1 MDLDE
6 FLGIDNS
13 DPVQRLAN
21 DLVQEDDRLLSE
33 LVELRRKTMTQQ
45 DVADRL
51 GISRPAVAAFE
62 RYDADPKLSTVR
74 RYALAVRAYIAHT
87 VTPEAQRRESFAE
100 RALEH
105 WQADLAS
112 GWVRQRG
119 DQHVIVNIVGFGHA
133 HADSKADTDSPLQD
147 RRYHDTVKRLLSSK
161 R

>member
-74 RYALAVRAYIAHT
+74 RYALAVRAYVAHS
-87 VTPEAQRRESFAE
+87 VTPEAQRRESFTE

-119 DQHVIVNIVGFGHA
+119 DQHTIVHVWGLA
-133 HADSKADTDSPLQD
+133 DADSKADTDSPVQD